1 MKEYKIKIDE
11 KHVNTRNN
19 LVANGNAPVG
29 VRSRLFHSFDRDFLE
44 EQINEFLDDAIYV
57 SHTQRNLTCDISK
70 IDEFSGNNI
79 TNYVVIL
86 EYELWPF

>member
-11 KHVNTRNN
+11 KHVSVRDN
-19 LVANGNAPVG
+19 LVANGNEPVG

-44 EQINEFLDDAIYV
+44 QQINEFLDDAIYV
-57 SHTQRNLTCDISK
+57 NHTQSNLTCDISK
-70 IDEFSGNNI
+70 IDEFSGDKM
-79 TNYVVIL
+79 TNYVIIL

>member
-11 KHVNTRNN
+11 KHVSARDN
-19 LVANGNAPVG
+19 LIANGNAPVG
-29 VRSRLFHSFDRDFLE
+29 IRSRLFHSFDRDFLE
-44 EQINEFLDDAIYV
+44 QQVNDFLDDAIYV
-57 SHTQRNLTCDISK
+57 NHTQSNLTCDISK
-70 IDEFSGNNI
+70 IDEFSGDKM

>member
-1 MKEYKIKIDE
+1 MNEYKIKIDG
-11 KHVNTRNN
+11 KHVNTRDN

-44 EQINEFLDDAIYV
+44 QQVNEFLDDAIYV
-57 SHTQRNLTCDISK
+57 NHSQRNLTCDISK
-70 IDEFSGNNI
+70 INEFSGDKM

>member
-29 VRSRLFHSFDRDFLE
+29 IRSRLFHSFDRDFLE
-44 EQINEFLDDAIYV
+44 QQVNEFLDDAIYLK
-57 SHTQRNLTCDISK
+57 HTQRNLTCDISM
-70 IDEFSGNNI
+70 IDEFCGNMLI
-79 TNYVVIL
+79 NYIVIL

>member
-1 MKEYKIKIDE
+1 MKECKIKIDE
-11 KHVNTRNN
+11 KHVSVRDN

-44 EQINEFLDDAIYV
+44 QQINEFLDDAIYV
-57 SHTQRNLTCDISK
+57 NHTQSNLTCDISK
-70 IDEFSGNNI
+70 IDEFSGDKM

>member
-1 MKEYKIKIDE
+1 MKEYEIKIDD
-11 KHVNTRNN
+11 KHVNARDN
-19 LVANGNAPVG
+19 LIANGNAPVG

-44 EQINEFLDDAIYV
+44 QQVNEFLDDNIYV
-57 SHTQRNLTCDISK
+57 QHTQRNLTCDISK
-70 IDEFSGNNI
+70 IEEFSGDKM

>member
-11 KHVNTRNN
+11 KHVSARNN
-19 LVANGNAPVG
+19 LVSNGNTPVG
-29 VRSRLFHSFDRDFLE
+29 VRSKLFHSFDRDFLE
-44 EQINEFLDDAIYV
+44 QQVNEFLNDAIYV
-57 SHTQRNLTCDISK
+57 SHSQSNLTCDISK
-70 IDEFSGNNI
+70 IEEFSGDEM

>member
-11 KHVNTRNN
+11 KHVNARDN
-19 LVANGNAPVG
+19 LIANGNAPVG

-44 EQINEFLDDAIYV
+44 QQVNEFLDDNIYV
-57 SHTQRNLTCDISK
+57 NHTQSNLTCDISK
-70 IDEFSGNNI
+70 IDEFSGNKM

>member
-11 KHVNTRNN
+11 KHISVRDN
-19 LVANGNAPVG
+19 LVVNGNAPVG

-57 SHTQRNLTCDISK
+57 NHTQRNLTCDISK
-70 IDEFSGNNI
+70 VDEFSGDKI

>member
-1 MKEYKIKIDE
+1 MKECKIKIDE
-11 KHVNTRNN
+11 KHVNVRDN

-44 EQINEFLDDAIYV
+44 QQINEFLDDAIYV
-57 SHTQRNLTCDISK
+57 NHTQSNLTCDISK
-70 IDEFSGNNI
+70 IDEFSGDKM
-79 TNYVVIL
+79 TNYVIIL

>member
-11 KHVNTRNN
+11 KHVSARDN

-29 VRSRLFHSFDRDFLE
+29 VRSKLFHSFDRDFLE

-57 SHTQRNLTCDISK
+57 NHTQRNLTCDISK
-70 IDEFSGNNI
+70 IDEFSGNKI

>member
-11 KHVNTRNN
+11 KHVNTRDN
-19 LVANGNAPVG
+19 LVTNGNAPVG

-57 SHTQRNLTCDISK
+57 RHTQRNLTCDISN
-70 IDEFSGNNI
+70 IEEFSGDKM

>member
-11 KHVNTRNN
+11 KHVSARDN
-19 LVANGNAPVG
+19 LIVNGNAPVG
-29 VRSRLFHSFDRDFLE
+29 LRSRLFHSFDRDFLE
-44 EQINEFLDDAIYV
+44 QQVNDFLDDAIYV
-57 SHTQRNLTCDISK
+57 NHTQSNLTCDISK
-70 IDEFSGNNI
+70 IDEFSGDKM

>member
-11 KHVNTRNN
+11 KHVNARDN
-19 LVANGNAPVG
+19 LIANGNAPVG

-44 EQINEFLDDAIYV
+44 QQINEFLDDTIYV
-57 SHTQRNLTCDISK
+57 NHTQSNLTCDISN
-70 IDEFSGNNI
+70 IDEFSGNKM

>member
-11 KHVNTRNN
+11 KHVNTRDN

-44 EQINEFLDDAIYV
+44 QQINEFLDDAIF
-57 SHTQRNLTCDISK
+57 QR
-70 IDEFSGNNI
+70 
-79 TNYVVIL
+79 
-86 EYELWPF
+86 

>member
-11 KHVNTRNN
+11 KHINTRNN

-29 VRSRLFHSFDRDFLE
+29 VRSKLFHSFDRDFLE
-44 EQINEFLDDAIYV
+44 QQVNEFLDDAIYV
-57 SHTQRNLTCDISK
+57 KHAQINLTCDISK
-70 IDEFSGNNI
+70 IEEFSGDKM
-79 TNYVVIL
+79 TNYVVVL

>member
-11 KHVNTRNN
+11 KHVSVRDN
-19 LVANGNAPVG
+19 LVVNGNAPVG

-44 EQINEFLDDAIYV
+44 QQINEFLDDAIYV
-57 SHTQRNLTCDISK
+57 NHTQRNLTCDISN
-70 IDEFSGNNI
+70 IEEFSGNKI

>member
-1 MKEYKIKIDE
+1 MKNYELKIDE
-11 KHVNTRNN
+11 KHIIARDN

-44 EQINEFLDDAIYV
+44 RQVNEFLEDSIYV

-70 IDEFSGNNI
+70 IEEFSGDEM

>member
-11 KHVNTRNN
+11 KHVNARDN
-19 LVANGNAPVG
+19 LIVNGNAPVG

-44 EQINEFLDDAIYV
+44 QQVNEFLDDNIYV
-57 SHTQRNLTCDISK
+57 NHTQSKLTCDISK
-70 IDEFSGNNI
+70 IDEFSGNKM

>member
-11 KHVNTRNN
+11 KHVNTRDN

-44 EQINEFLDDAIYV
+44 QQVNEFLDDNIYV
-57 SHTQRNLTCDISK
+57 NHTQNNLTCDISK
-70 IDEFSGNNI
+70 IEEFSGDKM

-86 EYELWPF
+86 EYEIWPF

>member
-1 MKEYKIKIDE
+1 MKEYQIKIDD
-11 KHVNTRNN
+11 KHINARDN
-19 LVANGNAPVG
+19 LIANGNAPVG

-44 EQINEFLDDAIYV
+44 QQVNDFLEDNIYV
-57 SHTQRNLTCDISK
+57 KHTQCNLTCDISK
-70 IDEFSGNNI
+70 INEFSGDKM

>member
-11 KHVNTRNN
+11 KHVSTRDN
-19 LVANGNAPVG
+19 LIANGNAPVG
-29 VRSRLFHSFDRDFLE
+29 IRSRLFHSFDRDFLE
-44 EQINEFLDDAIYV
+44 QQVNEFLDDAIYV
-57 SHTQRNLTCDISK
+57 KHTQRNLTCDISK
-70 IDEFSGNNI
+70 IDEFSGDKM